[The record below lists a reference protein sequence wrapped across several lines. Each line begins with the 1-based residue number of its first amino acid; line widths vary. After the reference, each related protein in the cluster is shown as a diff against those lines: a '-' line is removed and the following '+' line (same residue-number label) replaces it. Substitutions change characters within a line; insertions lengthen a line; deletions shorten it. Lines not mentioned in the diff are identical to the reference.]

1 MEDNIKWIKSAQK
14 NDLVVGSQSRI
25 LYANSEG
32 RIKIAQEFNKAIK
45 KVIGPIILEEIIMML
60 LAQILHLETSN
71 IYDGS
76 QFTSDMAIHNVIGDS
91 FRGATWVSIHNGGGL
106 VGAKL

>member
-1 MEDNIKWIKSAQK
+1 MDKISSK

-45 KVIGPIILEEIIMML
+45 KEL
-60 LAQILHLETSN
+60 LDLL
-71 IYDGS
+71 
-76 QFTSDMAIHNVIGDS
+76 F
-91 FRGATWVSIHNGGGL
+91 
-106 VGAKL
+106 